1 MKATLLIF
9 LLIQLLNVN
18 IADQDVDLNFYY
30 KDYIKSMGYKLEE
43 HEVITEDG
51 YKLTLWH
58 IIQNKSVDKNKV
70 VYFQPGF
77 LCTAWVFFQLGKY
90 SLPFMLTDLG
100 YDVWIGNNRG
110 TIFSLDHISKDPED
124 WNGDYWDFNMDDYV
138 VYDLPASITY
148 VRQTTGANKIDY
160 IGHSQGTTIFYML
173 YMHAPA
179 YIEYSI
185 NKFISLGSVPNI
197 AYTNFLPINILDKI
211 YGLLEMSQ
219 PLTKAVFFG
228 VGQRK
233 LLSNICKTTPNI
245 CKVAFEAAASLTP
258 TNRIRYETLFPF
270 LFYYPAGTSSDT
282 LLHWSQIHQHK
293 KLVYFN
299 PEYSKN
305 KEVYEY
311 DIDVIKNWKIK
322 AFIQRTDCDTFSSYD
337 DVTELYDTI
346 KNKDLITLV
355 DTPLYGHTDDLA
367 AESAIEDVYIP
378 VINFLEK

>member
-1 MKATLLIF
+1 MKATFLLF

-58 IIQNKSVDKNKV
+58 IIQNKSIDKNKV
-70 VYFQPGF
+70 IYFQPGF
-77 LCTAWVFFQLGKY
+77 LCSAWVFFQLGKY

-110 TIFSLDHISKDPED
+110 TIFSMEHISKDPED
-124 WNGDYWDFNMDDYV
+124 WNGDYWDFSIDDFAI
-138 VYDLPASITY
+138 YDLPVSINY
-148 VRQTTGANKIDY
+148 VRETSGAKKLDY
-160 IGHSQGTTIFYML
+160 IGHSQGTTVFYML
-173 YMHAPA
+173 YMHDPS
-179 YIEYSI
+179 YIENTI

-197 AYTNFLPINILDKI
+197 AYTNLLPINILDKI

-219 PLTKAVFFG
+219 PLTKAVFFNI
-228 VGQRK
+228 GQRK
-233 LLSNICKTTPNI
+233 MLSNICKTTPNI
-245 CKVAFEAAASLTP
+245 CKMAFEAAASLTP
-258 TNRIRYETLFPF
+258 TNRIKYETLFPF

-282 LLHWSQIHQHK
+282 LLHWSQIHQQK

-311 DIDVIKNWKIK
+311 DINVIKNWKIK
-322 AFIQRTDCDTFSSYD
+322 AFIQRTDSDTFSSYG
-337 DVTELYDTI
+337 DVTELYNTI
-346 KNKDLITLV
+346 KNKNLIELV

-378 VINFLEK
+378 VINFLQK

>member
-1 MKATLLIF
+1 MKATFLIF
-9 LLIQLLNVN
+9 LLIQLLNVY

-58 IIQNKSVDKNKV
+58 IIQNKSIDKNKV

-148 VRQTTGANKIDY
+148 VRQATGANKIDY

-211 YGLLEMSQ
+211 YGLLEMSR

-233 LLSNICKTTPNI
+233 FLSNICKTTPNI

>member
-1 MKATLLIF
+1 MKATFLIF

-148 VRQTTGANKIDY
+148 VRQTTGANQIDY
-160 IGHSQGTTIFYML
+160 IGHS
-173 YMHAPA
+173 
-179 YIEYSI
+179 
-185 NKFISLGSVPNI
+185 
-197 AYTNFLPINILDKI
+197 
-211 YGLLEMSQ
+211 
-219 PLTKAVFFG
+219 
-228 VGQRK
+228 
-233 LLSNICKTTPNI
+233 
-245 CKVAFEAAASLTP
+245 
-258 TNRIRYETLFPF
+258 
-270 LFYYPAGTSSDT
+270 
-282 LLHWSQIHQHK
+282 
-293 KLVYFN
+293 
-299 PEYSKN
+299 
-305 KEVYEY
+305 
-311 DIDVIKNWKIK
+311 
-322 AFIQRTDCDTFSSYD
+322 
-337 DVTELYDTI
+337 
-346 KNKDLITLV
+346 
-355 DTPLYGHTDDLA
+355 
-367 AESAIEDVYIP
+367 
-378 VINFLEK
+378 

>member
-58 IIQNKSVDKNKV
+58 IIQNKSIDKNKV

-322 AFIQRTDCDTFSSYD
+322 AFIQRTDCDTFSSYG